1 MTESLH
7 TDGDRTVLRME
18 RRFRHPRSR
27 VWAAISEPGHLGQ
40 WFPAQV
46 ELSPVAGSDVSFDT
60 GDGPSVDG
68 RVIEAEPGRVLAFT
82 WGDDHLRFELHDD
95 GDGCRLDFAHTFADR
110 YGAASF
116 ASGWV
121 QCLVALDEVLDGVPV
136 TAASPSAE
144 QHDAYV
150 ERFGL
155 DTGVASTG
163 DDGGPRV
170 RFERQLTAPAEA
182 AWPVIERLAGTPAD
196 VRERD
201 EPKVLAY
208 TTAGGDDVRWELGE
222 GTGHGARLVLT
233 ASGDDDAWAG
243 RVAELARELR
253 DRPQPS

>member
-1 MTESLH
+1 MTETLH

-27 VWAAISEPGHLGQ
+27 VWTAITEPDHLVQ
-40 WFPAQV
+40 WFPARV
-46 ELSPVAGSDVSFDT
+46 ELEPVAGSEVSYDM

-68 RVIEAEPGRVLAFT
+68 RVTEADPGRVLAFT
-82 WGDDHLRFELHDD
+82 WGDELLRFELRDD
-95 GDGCRLDFAHTFADR
+95 GDGCLLSFQHTFTDR

-121 QCLVALDEVLDGVPV
+121 QCFVGLDQLLDGVPV

-155 DTGVASTG
+155 ATGVVSTG
-163 DDGGPRV
+163 EDGGRRV

-182 AWPVIERLAGTPAD
+182 AWPVVERLAGPAPAD
-196 VRERD
+196 VLERD
-201 EPKVLAY
+201 EPKLLAY
-208 TTAGGDDVRWELGE
+208 TTADGARVRWELGE

-233 ASGDDDAWAG
+233 VSGDPAAADPAWSA
-243 RVAELARELR
+243 RVADLARELR
-253 DRPQPS
+253 S